1 MRLLILAYDFPPNT
15 SVGAQRP
22 YGWFRYLKEFG
33 IHPVVVTRHWD
44 EVRQPKDTIKPCGT
58 EVTVTESEL
67 GTIIRVPFRP
77 NLRDRMLLRFGDRF
91 PVPRKILSLW
101 FTVAQYFVAS
111 ADNRRNMYQAAR
123 EYLKDNPCNAVIA
136 TGEPFILFHYA
147 NMLSKDFKIP
157 WVADYRDGWSM
168 NYHAESG
175 GFWPRMINDHIV
187 RSIERKTVST
197 AKLISVAA
205 PDLKSE
211 CRSLLVND
219 VPIQL
224 VMNGFLEDVFK
235 SIDLRKPQGESPFII
250 LHSGTLYPYQPVEIF
265 LDGLKSAIDTQSIH
279 PNELQMMFLGLKY
292 QPDAVSRVS
301 KHIPSL
307 IPYLS
312 FSERMPH
319 PEAIEVQSRADMFL
333 LLASPKFK
341 QIYAKVFD
349 YVALRKPVL
358 LCQDDCGPCSWII
371 DESGVGIKAN
381 SAWEVSKVIIQ
392 MRGVP
397 FHIPAEKQKS
407 AQFSRKHQTG
417 ILANLIKTTLKQ

>member
-157 WVADYRDGWSM
+157 WVADYRDGWSN
-168 NYHAESG
+168 NYLLESAG
-175 GFWPRMINDHIV
+175 S
-187 RSIERKTVST
+187 SIERAINILITSPLEHYLTRTPSSLT
-197 AKLISVAA
+197 AATPVLSAELSKKLVKNVRPVLNGYFEESFDSLYEDEFRAPGFTIVYSGSLYAFQPLETFLEGVEMLIS
-205 PDLKSE
+205 DE
-211 CRSLLVND
+211 
-219 VPIQL
+219 
-224 VMNGFLEDVFK
+224 
-235 SIDLRKPQGESPFII
+235 
-250 LHSGTLYPYQPVEIF
+250 
-265 LDGLKSAIDTQSIH
+265 GLKSGDLTLLFIGMDFQTESKNRLLNFNPKLIPHIKTTPRCSHAETVKLLHNADMMLVLAGGPFQPIPAKLYDYMAIGKPILLCTSDNGPVEKILS
-279 PNELQMMFLGLKY
+279 ELGNGLIADNAAEVRQQISGFKNGSLM
-292 QPDAVSRVS
+292 VSRPDS
-301 KHIPSL
+301 ESL
-307 IPYLS
+307 KRY
-312 FSERMPH
+312 
-319 PEAIEVQSRADMFL
+319 SRRYQ
-333 LLASPKFK
+333 AS
-341 QIYAKVFD
+341 
-349 YVALRKPVL
+349 
-358 LCQDDCGPCSWII
+358 
-371 DESGVGIKAN
+371 
-381 SAWEVSKVIIQ
+381 
-392 MRGVP
+392 
-397 FHIPAEKQKS
+397 
-407 AQFSRKHQTG
+407 